1 MKDVA
6 VTVYTG
12 PAQELLVNNQLRG
25 QGVTYFFE
33 PNTITNI
40 HSTKKGANTVRD
52 IGPGSTRM
60 ELIFAYGSPNAMWR
74 DKKNYI
80 YFFM

>member
-25 QGVTYFFE
+25 QGRLTSLNQILLQIFIVR
-33 PNTITNI
+33 
-40 HSTKKGANTVRD
+40 KKA
-52 IGPGSTRM
+52 
-60 ELIFAYGSPNAMWR
+60 LIQYATLVLVAHGWN
-74 DKKNYI
+74 
-80 YFFM
+80 

>member
-25 QGVTYFFE
+25 QGATYFE

-40 HSTKKGANTVRD
+40 HSTKKA
-52 IGPGSTRM
+52 
-60 ELIFAYGSPNAMWR
+60 LIQYVTLALVAHGWN
-74 DKKNYI
+74 
-80 YFFM
+80 